1 MRAQQLNKTKV
12 SELRRLV
19 VDNHIFRGGLSGMK
33 KAVILDKIY
42 QSSWWKEQTGEVVLT
57 EKEKIEKKLKELEK
71 KLQEEVQREA
81 NSVQKSVEETQE
93 PQPEP
98 EKS

>member
-42 QSSWWKEQTGEVVLT
+42 QSQWWKEETGEVVLT
-57 EKEKIEKKLKELEK
+57 EKQKQKNNYLKLKKL
-71 KLQEEVQREA
+71 
-81 NSVQKSVEETQE
+81 
-93 PQPEP
+93 
-98 EKS
+98 